1 MPHPVAGAARHE
13 SLLLSVLRTPDTVRG
28 FRSGDW
34 ELLVRVARSAEL
46 LGRVGARLDTADLR
60 GEIPPAAWAHLES
73 ALVEARYRAQMVAA
87 ELARLERALGPLG
100 TPLVLLKGAAYLA
113 ERRPWA
119 AGRLP
124 ADVDLMVPRSR
135 LDEAE
140 RALRASGWTMA
151 PLHPYDERYYRE
163 WSHELPPMRYPGHA
177 NELDLHHTILPRTG
191 RLRPDADALA
201 SRSVPIASG
210 PFRALAPPDQVLHL
224 CAHLFQESDCANRLR
239 DIVDLDA
246 MLRDFGAQESFWREL
261 PQHAARHQLA
271 RPLWYGL
278 RFAERF
284 LGTPIPASARAAL
297 AAGKPGPVARASM
310 DLLVPLAMLPTDPDR
325 RTPIGARLARATLLA
340 RSHWLR
346 MPPLLLVR
354 HLAHKSMRRWM
365 PQPKGTT
372 GAQGA

>member
-1 MPHPVAGAARHE
+1 MPHPLSGAARRE
-13 SLLLSVLRTPDTVRG
+13 ALLLAVLRAPETARG
-28 FRSGDW
+28 FGSGDW
-34 ELLVRVARSAEL
+34 ELLVRIARGGEL
-46 LGRVGARLDTADLR
+46 LGRLGARLDATGLR
-60 GEIPPAAWAHLES
+60 GEVPPAAWAHFES
-73 ALVEARYRAQMVAA
+73 TLVEARYRAQMVTA
-87 ELARLERALGPLG
+87 ELARLERTLRPLG

-119 AGRLP
+119 AGRTP

-135 LDEAE
+135 LGDAE
-140 RALRASGWTMA
+140 RALRESGWTME
-151 PLHPYDERYYRE
+151 PLPPYDERYYRE

-201 SRSVPIASG
+201 SRSVPIGSG
-210 PFRALAPPDQVLHL
+210 AFRALAPPDQVLHL

-261 PQHAARHQLA
+261 PQHAKRHQLA

-284 LGTPIPASARAAL
+284 LGTPIPASASAAL
-297 AAGKPGPVARASM
+297 AAGKPGPVARAAM

-325 RTPIGARLARATLLA
+325 RAPAAVRLARAILLA

-346 MPPLLLVR
+346 MPPLLLAR
-354 HLAHKSMRRWM
+354 HLAHKSMRRWI
-365 PQPKGTT
+365 PQSKGTR